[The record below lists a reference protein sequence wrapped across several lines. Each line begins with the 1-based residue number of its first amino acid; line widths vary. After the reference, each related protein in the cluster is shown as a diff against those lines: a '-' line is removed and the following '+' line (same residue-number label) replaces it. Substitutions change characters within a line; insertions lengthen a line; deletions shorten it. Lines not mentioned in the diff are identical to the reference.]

1 MDMYRV
7 LFGPRR
13 DPSNNADPVDYEVP
27 SGGAVVSTPLSLP
40 ATDGTGGTDAVEHA
54 AWYCVVPIIVV
65 ASLGLGI
72 TVWIHLHK

>member
-1 MDMYRV
+1 MTSIWTCTASCLDLGGIPIIIV
-7 LFGPRR
+7 
-13 DPSNNADPVDYEVP
+13 DPVDYEVP
-27 SGGAVVSTPLSLP
+27 SGGAALPTPLSLP

-72 TVWIHLHK
+72 TV